1 MPAKEKWVVAPQ
13 PDPTIVQEYAAALS
27 LSPVVVS
34 LALQRGYT
42 DQDELEQ
49 FLYPRLKDLGNP
61 FSLPGVKEAVE
72 RIFEAVDAGETVVLY
87 GDYDVDGVSSIAL
100 LDSTLRA
107 YGVKTRRFLPTRL
120 AEGYGL
126 SVKGIENSVGSSEDE
141 GSDDAISLLIAADCG
156 TNSRD
161 EAALLAEKGIDL
173 IILDHH
179 EASSQGTAQC
189 AALVNPKLGDDFHYL
204 CTAGVVFKVAHALLK
219 TRPIPGFDLKHYL
232 DFVALGTIADI
243 VPLEKEN
250 RIFARRGLAQ
260 LDQTIHPGLSA
271 LKRVAGVSSPAQS
284 NDVGFKLGP
293 RLNAAGRLDTAS
305 ASLDL
310 LLCQDSSESTRLA
323 ESLDRQNRERQT
335 LEQTTREE
343 AEEMLSQQPREQRE
357 FGIVVGSRGWH
368 PGVVGIVAS
377 RLSRQHH
384 RPTFVIGFDENG
396 LGKGSGRSVDGISLV
411 RALESSNELIV
422 AGGGHEMAAGVSVHE
437 SNLDDFRESFIESVR
452 EQVEGDTLIPK
463 LFIDQK
469 ISFRDLSLDLL
480 DSYELLQP
488 FGAGNPQ
495 PLFMSG
501 AVRVT
506 QEPRLIKDKHLK
518 FTFEQEGIL
527 QEGIFFN
534 SVHLDLPKPPW
545 DIAFT
550 IDRNEWR
557 GRVRLNMILKAIRK
571 AA

>member
-1 MPAKEKWVVAPQ
+1 MAPQ
-13 PDPTIVQEYAAALS
+13 PDPVLVQEYADALS
-27 LSPVVVS
+27 LSPVVVG
-34 LALQRGYT
+34 LALQRGFT
-42 DQDELEQ
+42 DQNELEQ

-61 FSLPGVKEAVE
+61 FSLPGVEDAVS
-72 RIFEAVDAGETVVLY
+72 RIFRAIDGDETVVLY

-126 SVKGIENSVGSSEDE
+126 SVKGIENSVNNGS
-141 GSDDAISLLIAADCG
+141 ISLLIAADCG

-161 EAALLAEKGIDL
+161 EAQLLAEKGIDL

-179 EASSQGTAQC
+179 EPSSQGTAEC

-260 LDQTIHPGLSA
+260 LDQTIHPGLNA

-310 LLCQDSSESTRLA
+310 LLCQDSGESIALA
-323 ESLDRQNRERQT
+323 ESLDRQNRERQA

-343 AEEMLSQQPREQRE
+343 AEEMLNQQPREQRE

-411 RALESSNELIV
+411 QALESSNEFIV

-437 SNLDDFRESFIESVR
+437 DQLNEFRSSFIQSVR
-452 EQVEGDTLIPK
+452 DQIAEDTLVPK
-463 LFIDQK
+463 LFIDAEV
-469 ISFRDLSLDLL
+469 SLRDLSLDLL

-495 PLFMSG
+495 PIFMSR

-506 QEPRLIKDKHLK
+506 QEPRVIKEKHLR
-518 FTFEQEGIL
+518 FTFEQDGVFQDGIY
-527 QEGIFFN
+527 FN
-534 SVHLDLPKPPW
+534 SANLDLPRPPW

-557 GRVRLNMILKAIRK
+557 GRVRLNMILKSIRK
-571 AA
+571 AS

>member
-1 MPAKEKWVVAPQ
+1 MPAKEKWVVATP
-13 PDPTIVQEYAAALS
+13 PDPAIVRGFAEALS
-27 LSPVVVS
+27 LSPTVVG
-34 LALQRGYT
+34 LALQRGFT
-42 DQDELEQ
+42 DQESLER
-49 FLYPRLKDLGNP
+49 FFHPRLKDLGDP
-61 FSLPGVKEAVE
+61 FSLPGVAEAVE
-72 RIFEAVDAGETVVLY
+72 RIFRAVDEGETVVLY

-107 YGVKTRRFLPTRL
+107 YGLDTKRFLPTRL

-126 SVKGIENSVGSSEDE
+126 SVMGIENSIE
-141 GSDDAISLLIAADCG
+141 SDSIGLLIAADCG

-179 EASSQGTAQC
+179 EPSSEGTAEC
-189 AALVNPKLGDDFHYL
+189 VALVNPKLGDDFHYL

-219 TRPIPGFDLKHYL
+219 TRPLSDFDLKDYL
-232 DFVALGTIADI
+232 DLVALGTIADI

-260 LDQTIHPGLSA
+260 LDRTIHPGLIA
-271 LKRVAGVSSPAQS
+271 LKRVAGVGSGAQS

-293 RLNAAGRLDTAS
+293 RLNAAGRLDTAT
-305 ASLDL
+305 ASLEL
-310 LLCQDSSESTRLA
+310 LLSRNPEESSRLA
-323 ESLDRQNRERQT
+323 ESLDLQNRERQV

-343 AEEMLSQQPREQRE
+343 AEEMLSRQPGEWTR
-357 FGIVVGSRGWH
+357 FGIVVASRGWH

-396 LGKGSGRSVDGISLV
+396 MGKGSGRSVDGISLV
-411 RALESSNELIV
+411 QALESSADVIE
-422 AGGGHEMAAGVSVHE
+422 AGGGHEMAAGVSVRE
-437 SNLDDFRESFIESVR
+437 ENLDLFREAFLRSV
-452 EQVEGDTLIPK
+452 EAQIDGDTLVPK
-463 LFIDQK
+463 LFIDAR
-469 ISFRDLSLDLL
+469 ISLRDLSLELL

-495 PLFMSG
+495 PLFMTE

-506 QEPRLIKDKHLK
+506 EEPRVIKEKHLK
-518 FTFEQEGIL
+518 FTFEQDGVLHEGIY
-527 QEGIFFN
+527 FN
-534 SVHLDLPKPPW
+534 SAHLDLPRPPW
-545 DIAFT
+545 DIAFH

-557 GRVRLNMILKAIRK
+557 GRVRLNMILKAIRPS
-571 AA
+571 A